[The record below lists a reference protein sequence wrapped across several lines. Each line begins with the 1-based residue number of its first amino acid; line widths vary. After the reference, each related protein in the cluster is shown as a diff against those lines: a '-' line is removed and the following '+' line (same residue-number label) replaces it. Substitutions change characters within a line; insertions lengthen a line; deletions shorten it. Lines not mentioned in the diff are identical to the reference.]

1 MKLRGDKNQC
11 QGCKEFFNSGYG
23 FDKHR
28 RGIHGLDRRCLTS
41 TEMLAKGMS
50 MKADGFWITSAMPF
64 AVAVQVQNTRDH
76 DGVATT
82 LATQHENV
90 LNAITAT

>member
-1 MKLRGDKNQC
+1 MPRV
-11 QGCKEFFNSGYG
+11 QGVFNSTYG
-23 FDKHR
+23 FDKHL
-28 RGIHGLDRRCLTS
+28 RGTHGIDTRCLTS

-50 MKADGFWITSAMPF
+50 LNAAGFWITSVMPF
-64 AVAVQVQNTRDH
+64 PRVTEAQNRRDH

-82 LATQHENV
+82 LPTQHENG